1 MLQLDFVAKAAT
13 ATAQAASG
21 PAQASSEQTAPGS
34 VIVQAN
40 SVSHAKEYAQFMRA
54 CKNKKKF
61 SVDLKEHYDT
71 DKIDLFNEWL
81 KCGKDLGQVKLAM
94 RRRHVSRKSSDQLH
108 GFRKR
113 KWLLDQYN
121 NDEKKVAEIIARKTS
136 AGLWAPDPE
145 FPDDIQERFYWVLVD
160 VSALLQQVHE
170 DETEVSGSGSL
181 EHEQAQELV
190 GEGGFLAA
198 GA

>member
-1 MLQLDFVAKAAT
+1 MGHDDEQSVADGSTSVLQVGFVAEVAT

-54 CKNKKKF
+54 CKNKKV

-121 NDEKKVAEIIARKTS
+121 NGEKHVAGIIAMGHNCWPMDS
-136 AGLWAPDPE
+136 
-145 FPDDIQERFYWVLVD
+145 
-160 VSALLQQVHE
+160 
-170 DETEVSGSGSL
+170 
-181 EHEQAQELV
+181 
-190 GEGGFLAA
+190 
-198 GA
+198 